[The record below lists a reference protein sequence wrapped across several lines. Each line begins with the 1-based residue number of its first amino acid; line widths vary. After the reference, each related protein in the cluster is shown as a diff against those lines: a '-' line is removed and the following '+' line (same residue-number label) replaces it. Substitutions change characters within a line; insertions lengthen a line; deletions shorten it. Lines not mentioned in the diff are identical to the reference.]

1 MSNSVVRSD
10 KEWLEVS
17 ENAEV
22 PATRMFT
29 SESYYRSFWD
39 LAEHGVVLVDNNKQI
54 IYANPYFVH
63 MIGVTSAELIGMHIS
78 EIVDTRY
85 WNVDNVNMNTLI
97 RGGQYSYSNEEHIVR
112 HAGRNNELIQVR
124 VIVTRVPSTLTAD
137 FQHFIVQI
145 YKIERAVQVN
155 GQPFVNQNEQS
166 YTNIFKNLLMQP
178 WFIKTALWFLA
189 ILVIM
194 LTLSGNLMPVIEKLL
209 N

>member
-194 LTLSGNLMPVIEKLL
+194 LTLSGNLMPVVEKLL

>member
-1 MSNSVVRSD
+1 MSNKVVRPD
-10 KEWLEVS
+10 KDWLEVS

-54 IYANPYFVH
+54 IYANPYFVQ
-63 MIGVTSAELIGMHIS
+63 MIGITGAELIGMHIS

-112 HAGRNNELIQVR
+112 YTGRNNELIQVR
-124 VIVTRVPSTLTAD
+124 VIVTRVPSTLTED
-137 FQHFIVQI
+137 FQHFIVQV

>member
-63 MIGVTSAELIGMHIS
+63 MIGITGAELIGMHIS

>member
-1 MSNSVVRSD
+1 MSNKAVRLNKD
-10 KEWLEVS
+10 WLEVS

-54 IYANPYFVH
+54 IYANPYFVQ
-63 MIGVTSAELIGMHIS
+63 MIGITGAELIGMHIS

-124 VIVTRVPSTLTAD
+124 VIVTRVPSTLTED
-137 FQHFIVQI
+137 FQHFIVQV

>member
-1 MSNSVVRSD
+1 MDSDIVRID
-10 KEWLEVS
+10 EEWLDKAKS
-17 ENAEV
+17 ADV

-29 SESYYRSFWD
+29 SESYYRSFWW
-39 LAEHGVVLVDNNKQI
+39 LAEHGVVIVNNNKEI
-54 IYANPYFVH
+54 VYANPYFLQ
-63 MIGVTSAELIGMHIS
+63 LIGITGAEIIGMNIS

-85 WNVDNVNMNTLI
+85 WRVDNVNMNVLI
-97 RGGQYSYSNEEHIVR
+97 RGGQYSYSNEEQIVHR
-112 HAGRNNELIQVR
+112 QGRNNNLIPVR
-124 VIVTRVPSTLTAD
+124 IIVSRVPSSLTEE
-137 FQHFIVQI
+137 FQHFIVQV
-145 YKIERAVQVN
+145 YKIEKTAQVN

-194 LTLSGNLMPVIEKLL
+194 LTLSGNLLPIIEKLL

>member
-124 VIVTRVPSTLTAD
+124 VIVTRVPSTLTED

-189 ILVIM
+189 ILVVM

>member
-63 MIGVTSAELIGMHIS
+63 MIGITSAELIGMHIS

-97 RGGQYSYSNEEHIVR
+97 RGGQYSYSNEEHIVC

-124 VIVTRVPSTLTAD
+124 VIVTRVPSTLTED

>member
-1 MSNSVVRSD
+1 
-10 KEWLEVS
+10 
-17 ENAEV
+17 
-22 PATRMFT
+22 
-29 SESYYRSFWD
+29 
-39 LAEHGVVLVDNNKQI
+39 
-54 IYANPYFVH
+54 
-63 MIGVTSAELIGMHIS
+63 MIGITSAELIGMHIS
-78 EIVDTRY
+78 EIIDTRY

-112 HAGRNNELIQVR
+112 HVNKNNELIQVR

-137 FQHFIVQI
+137 FQHFIVQV

>member
-10 KEWLEVS
+10 KEWLEIS

-63 MIGVTSAELIGMHIS
+63 MIGITGAELIGTHIS
-78 EIVDTRY
+78 EIIDTRY

-112 HAGRNNELIQVR
+112 HANKNNELIQVR

-137 FQHFIVQI
+137 FQHFIVQV

-189 ILVIM
+189 ILVVM

>member
-10 KEWLEVS
+10 KEWLEIS

-124 VIVTRVPSTLTAD
+124 VIVTRVPSTLTED

-178 WFIKTALWFLA
+178 RFIKTALWFLA

>member
-63 MIGVTSAELIGMHIS
+63 MIGITSAELIGMHIS
-78 EIVDTRY
+78 DIIDTRY

-112 HAGRNNELIQVR
+112 HANKNNELIQVR

-137 FQHFIVQI
+137 FQHFIVQV

-189 ILVIM
+189 ILVVM

>member
-1 MSNSVVRSD
+1 MSSVVRSD

-63 MIGVTSAELIGMHIS
+63 MIGITSAELIGMHIS
-78 EIVDTRY
+78 EIIDTRY

-97 RGGQYSYSNEEHIVR
+97 RGGQYSYSNEEHVVR
-112 HAGRNNELIQVR
+112 HANKNNELIQVR

-137 FQHFIVQI
+137 FQHFIVQV

-194 LTLSGNLMPVIEKLL
+194 LTLSGNLLPIIEKLL

>member
-63 MIGVTSAELIGMHIS
+63 MIGITSAELIGMHIS
-78 EIVDTRY
+78 DIIDTRY

-112 HAGRNNELIQVR
+112 HANKNNELIQVR
-124 VIVTRVPSTLTAD
+124 VIVTRVPSTLTTD
-137 FQHFIVQI
+137 FQHFIVQV

-189 ILVIM
+189 ILVVM

>member
-10 KEWLEVS
+10 KEWLEIS

-63 MIGVTSAELIGMHIS
+63 LIGITGAELIGTHIS
-78 EIVDTRY
+78 EIIDTRY
-85 WNVDNVNMNTLI
+85 WNVDNVNMNALI

-112 HAGRNNELIQVR
+112 HANKNNELIQVR

-137 FQHFIVQI
+137 FQHFIVQV

>member
-63 MIGVTSAELIGMHIS
+63 MIGVTAAELIGMHIS
-78 EIVDTRY
+78 EIIDTRY
-85 WNVDNVNMNTLI
+85 WNVDNVNMNALI

-112 HAGRNNELIQVR
+112 HVGRNNELIQVR

-137 FQHFIVQI
+137 FQHFIVQV

>member
-1 MSNSVVRSD
+1 MSNSVVRAD
-10 KEWLEVS
+10 KEWLDVS

-124 VIVTRVPSTLTAD
+124 VIVTRVPSTLTED

>member
-10 KEWLEVS
+10 KDWLKIS

-63 MIGVTSAELIGMHIS
+63 LTGITGAELIGMHIS
-78 EIVDTRY
+78 EIIDTRY

-124 VIVTRVPSTLTAD
+124 VIVTRVPSTLTED

>member
-1 MSNSVVRSD
+1 MNNSPVRSD
-10 KEWLEVS
+10 KDWLEVS

-54 IYANPYFVH
+54 IYANPFFVQ
-63 MIGVTSAELIGMHIS
+63 MIGVTAAELIGMHIS
-78 EIVDTRY
+78 EIIDTRY
-85 WNVDNVNMNTLI
+85 WNVDNVNMNALI

-124 VIVTRVPSTLTAD
+124 VIVTRVPSTLTED
-137 FQHFIVQI
+137 FQHFIVQV

>member
-124 VIVTRVPSTLTAD
+124 VIVTRVPSTLTED

-166 YTNIFKNLLMQP
+166 YGNIFKNLLMQP

>member
-10 KEWLEVS
+10 KEWLDVS

>member
-54 IYANPYFVH
+54 IYANPYFVQ
-63 MIGVTSAELIGMHIS
+63 MIGVTAAELIGMHIS
-78 EIVDTRY
+78 EIIDTRY
-85 WNVDNVNMNTLI
+85 WNVDNVNMNALI

-124 VIVTRVPSTLTAD
+124 VIVTRVPSTLTED

>member
-1 MSNSVVRSD
+1 MSSVVRSD

-63 MIGVTSAELIGMHIS
+63 MIGITSAELIGMHIS
-78 EIVDTRY
+78 EIIDTRY

-112 HAGRNNELIQVR
+112 HANKNNELIQVR

-137 FQHFIVQI
+137 FQHFIVQV

>member
-189 ILVIM
+189 ILVVM

>member
-1 MSNSVVRSD
+1 MSNSVVRAD
-10 KEWLEVS
+10 KEWLKVS

-124 VIVTRVPSTLTAD
+124 VIVTRVPSTLTED

>member
-1 MSNSVVRSD
+1 MSSVVRSD

>member
-1 MSNSVVRSD
+1 
-10 KEWLEVS
+10 
-17 ENAEV
+17 
-22 PATRMFT
+22 
-29 SESYYRSFWD
+29 
-39 LAEHGVVLVDNNKQI
+39 
-54 IYANPYFVH
+54 
-63 MIGVTSAELIGMHIS
+63 MIGITGAELIGMHIS

-124 VIVTRVPSTLTAD
+124 VIVTRVPSTLTED

-189 ILVIM
+189 ILVVM

>member
-10 KEWLEVS
+10 KEWLEIS

-63 MIGVTSAELIGMHIS
+63 LIGITGAELIGMHIS

-124 VIVTRVPSTLTAD
+124 VIVTRVPSTLTED

>member
-1 MSNSVVRSD
+1 MSSSVVRSD
-10 KEWLEVS
+10 KEWLDVS

-63 MIGVTSAELIGMHIS
+63 MIGITSAELIGMHIS
-78 EIVDTRY
+78 EIIDTRY

-112 HAGRNNELIQVR
+112 HANKNNELIQVR

-137 FQHFIVQI
+137 FQHFIVQV

-155 GQPFVNQNEQS
+155 GQPFVSQNEQS

-189 ILVIM
+189 ILVVM

>member
-1 MSNSVVRSD
+1 MSNRAIRPD
-10 KEWLEVS
+10 KNWIEIS
-17 ENAEV
+17 ENAEI

-54 IYANPYFVH
+54 IYANPYFVQ
-63 MIGVTSAELIGMHIS
+63 MIGITSAELIGMHVS
-78 EIVDTRY
+78 EIIDTRY
-85 WNVDNVNMNTLI
+85 WNIDNVNMNTLI

-112 HAGRNNELIQVR
+112 HTIRNNELIQVR
-124 VIVTRVPSTLTAD
+124 VIVTRVPSTLTED

>member
-63 MIGVTSAELIGMHIS
+63 MIGITSAELIGMHIS
-78 EIVDTRY
+78 EIIDTRY

-112 HAGRNNELIQVR
+112 HANKNNELIQVR

-137 FQHFIVQI
+137 FQHFIVQV

-178 WFIKTALWFLA
+178 WFIKTTLWFLA
-189 ILVIM
+189 ILVVM

>member
-1 MSNSVVRSD
+1 MSSVVRSD

-124 VIVTRVPSTLTAD
+124 VIVTRVPSTLTED

>member
-10 KEWLEVS
+10 KDWLEVS

-63 MIGVTSAELIGMHIS
+63 MIGVSSAELIGMHIS

-112 HAGRNNELIQVR
+112 HVGRNNELIQVR
-124 VIVTRVPSTLTAD
+124 VIVTRVPSTLTED